1 MSQELLPGIEFHWK
15 TEDAYREDIEELEEC
30 PMKQY
35 LLDLEPIPARDFHDY
50 FPNAD
55 EEAIKLLKGM
65 LEFSILFP
73 WRVMIP

>member
-1 MSQELLPGIEFHWK
+1 
-15 TEDAYREDIEELEEC
+15 
-30 PMKQY
+30 MKQY

-65 LEFSILFP
+65 LEFSMVFP